1 MKSVLWRIF
10 RTKSPY
16 SVTLDTN
23 LHRCLGVVDLII
35 IGIGGMVGS
44 GIYVI
49 TGITAKEQTGQ
60 FDFIFSVINFL
71 FNSTCFVKQ
80 DMKWTST

>member
-10 RTKSPY
+10 QTKSPD

-44 GIYVI
+44 GIYVM
-49 TGITAKEQTGQ
+49 TGITAKEQAGE
-60 FDFIFSVINFL
+60 FNFISSIIVFL
-71 FNSTCFVKQ
+71 FNNVFVKQ
-80 DMKWTST
+80 LMK

>member
-1 MKSVLWRIF
+1 
-10 RTKSPY
+10 
-16 SVTLDTN
+16 
-23 LHRCLGVVDLII
+23 VDLII